1 MIDVKELQQ
10 LREDYHLTYE
20 RIAQSSGIPLPTVQK
35 VLSEKT
41 KNPRFSTLSAMAKG
55 MGDLILSET
64 DEKPALAKEDAAP
77 MSLPVRGN
85 LAEKKILPEFREDWD
100 PSYAPA
106 RRYTVDDYKA
116 LPDDIRVELIDG
128 VFYLMTA
135 PLTIHQRLLAN
146 ISYQLQSFVYAN
158 DGLCEVLFAPYDV
171 NLDQDDKT
179 MVQPDVMVICDAEK
193 IGEKH
198 LMGAPDLVI
207 EVLSPS
213 SRKKDMLLKLS
224 KYMKAG
230 VREYWIVDPE
240 CQRILVYQQG
250 DGFFGAIYSF
260 SENVPVGIW
269 NGKCHINLS
278 KIKTI

>member
-41 KNPRFSTLSAMAKG
+41 KNPRFSTLAAMAKG

-77 MSLPVRGN
+77 ISLPVRGN
-85 LAEKKILPEFREDWD
+85 LAEKKMLPEFREDWD

-179 MVQPDVMVICDAEK
+179 MVQPDVMVICDPEK

-240 CQRILVYQQG
+240 GQRILVYQQG